1 MKRIR
6 YYLEIASQI
15 LLLVICAMLLLELS
29 LFTNYR
35 HLQAGFG
42 DYNDYSYDSDSGW
55 GGSDWGD
62 SDWGGSDWDS
72 GSSWDSYDSDWD
84 SDDYHYS
91 RRSREKD
98 LATEFLTIVFV
109 VVFIVIK
116 IITIFDKLGSS
127 GGSSASR
134 NSGGSRTPSSS
145 SVPYLVKK
153 HDAAFDLRI
162 FPNRD
167 RVIEAV
173 IRENDPDFSMQAFIA
188 YAKNVY
194 MEIQDAWSK
203 RNLSPVRHL
212 LGENLY
218 DQTSKQV
225 QRYIDDGII
234 NALKNIAILGAHSS
248 FYRKDA
254 IDEIITVY
262 LFAKMRDYQYQE
274 SDKKI
279 VRGNEKTYWQL
290 SYRMRFTRVLGS
302 KSEKGGKIKAY
313 NCPNCAAPLEVGIS
327 EKCPHCGTIV
337 STIKSEW
344 ILHDF
349 EAVNNTMT
357 DEGVEN

>member
-1 MKRIR
+1 M
-6 YYLEIASQI
+6 
-15 LLLVICAMLLLELS
+15 
-29 LFTNYR
+29 T
-35 HLQAGFG
+35 
-42 DYNDYSYDSDSGW
+42 
-55 GGSDWGD
+55 
-62 SDWGGSDWDS
+62 
-72 GSSWDSYDSDWD
+72 
-84 SDDYHYS
+84 
-91 RRSREKD
+91 
-98 LATEFLTIVFV
+98 
-109 VVFIVIK
+109 
-116 IITIFDKLGSS
+116 
-127 GGSSASR
+127 
-134 NSGGSRTPSSS
+134 
-145 SVPYLVKK
+145 VPYLVKK
-153 HDAAFDLRI
+153 HDTAFDSRI

-167 RVIEAV
+167 RVIVSV

-279 VRGNEKTYWQL
+279 VHGNETTYWQL
-290 SYRMRFTRVLGS
+290 SYRMRFTRALHS

-357 DEGVEN
+357 DEGVEK